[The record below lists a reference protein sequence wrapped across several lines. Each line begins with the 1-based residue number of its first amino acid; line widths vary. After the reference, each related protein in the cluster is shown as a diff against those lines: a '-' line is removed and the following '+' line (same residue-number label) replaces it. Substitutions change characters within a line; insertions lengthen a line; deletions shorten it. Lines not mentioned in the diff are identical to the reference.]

1 MFRTLRSITAAAT
14 LTLALTACSSAD
26 DDPVAGVPAFPID
39 APSVTLV
46 NPGENPDEVRYSP
59 AAEWD
64 TSVAVS
70 SGVDQH
76 VAAPGEAEDA
86 DAPAGGDVNKTTLPL
101 TVTASDAPAP
111 SDGEEDADSRIDFVV
126 GSGKHSDLD
135 IGQDVAASEGFR
147 MSWRAEDT
155 GRISTLKLLAPTD
168 APQRGLQHV
177 EPTLLALINSTVV
190 FPDEPI
196 GPGATW
202 TVEGR
207 VAGDTAMTRTTTYT
221 LVSRDGDTLTLD
233 TKVEE
238 HPQNNTVTVD
248 GPGELEGESVQVDS
262 SRTTS
267 EGQIVVDLSHPLP
280 VSGQT
285 AWTTRLIYGGNDKA
299 RVVQDITRAV
309 QYGA

>member
-111 SDGEEDADSRIDFVV
+111 SDGEEDADTRIDFVV

-147 MSWRAEDT
+147 MSWRADDT
-155 GRISTLKLLAPTD
+155 GRVSTLKLLAPTD

-202 TVEGR
+202 TVESR
-207 VAGDTAMTRTTTYT
+207 VADDASMTRTTTYT
-221 LVSRDGDTLTLD
+221 LVSRDGDALTLD

-238 HPQNNTVTVD
+238 RPQNNTVTVD

-285 AWTTRLIYGGNDKA
+285 AWTTRLIYGGDDKA

>member
-59 AAEWD
+59 DAEWD
-64 TSVAVS
+64 TAVAVS
-70 SGVDQH
+70 AGVDQH
-76 VAAPGEAEDA
+76 VAAPGEAEVA
-86 DAPAGGDVNKTTLPL
+86 DAPAGGNVNKTTLPL
-101 TVTASDAPAP
+101 TVTAGEAPAP
-111 SDGEEDADSRIDFVV
+111 EGDEEDADSRIDFVV

-147 MSWRAEDT
+147 MSWRADDT
-155 GRISTLKLLAPTD
+155 GRISTLKLLAPAD
-168 APQRGLQHV
+168 APQRGLQLV
-177 EPTLLALINSTVV
+177 EPTLITLINNSVV

-202 TVEGR
+202 TVESR
-207 VAGDTAMTRTTTYT
+207 VAGDTAMTRSTTYT

-238 HPQNNTVTVD
+238 HPQNNNVTID

-267 EGQIVVDLSHPLP
+267 EGQIVVDLHRPLP

-285 AWTTRLIYGGNDKA
+285 AWTTRLIYGGDDKA

-309 QYGA
+309 QFGV

>member
-1 MFRTLRSITAAAT
+1 MFRTLRSIAAAAT
-14 LTLALTACSSAD
+14 LALALTACSSAE
-26 DDPVAGVPAFPID
+26 DDPVAGVPAFPLD

-46 NPGENPDEVRYSP
+46 NPGENPEEVRYSP
-59 AAEWD
+59 GEEWD
-64 TSVAVS
+64 TAVAVS
-70 SGVDQH
+70 AGVDQH
-76 VAAPGEAEDA
+76 VAAPGEAEVA
-86 DAPAGGDVNKTTLPL
+86 DAPAGGNVNKTTLPL
-101 TVTASDAPAP
+101 TATADEAPAP
-111 SDGEEDADSRIDFVV
+111 GDGEEDADSRIDFVV

-147 MSWRAEDT
+147 MSWRTDDT
-155 GRISTLKLLAPTD
+155 GRISTLKLLAPAD
-168 APQRGLQHV
+168 APQRGLQLV
-177 EPTLLALINSTVV
+177 EPTLITLTNNSVV

-202 TVEGR
+202 TVESR
-207 VAGDTAMTRTTTYT
+207 VAGDTSMTRTTTYT
-221 LVSRDGDTLTLD
+221 LLSRDGDTLTLD

-238 HPQNNTVTVD
+238 RPQNNTLTID

-267 EGQIVVDLSHPLP
+267 KGQIVVDLQRPLP

-285 AWTTRLIYGGNDKA
+285 AWTTRLIYGGDDKA

-309 QYGA
+309 EFGV

>member
-1 MFRTLRSITAAAT
+1 MFRTLRSIAAAAT

-86 DAPAGGDVNKTTLPL
+86 NAPAGGDVNKTTLPL
-101 TVTASDAPAP
+101 TVTAGEAPAP
-111 SDGEEDADSRIDFVV
+111 EGDEEDADSRIDFVV

-147 MSWRAEDT
+147 MSWRADDT
-155 GRISTLKLLAPTD
+155 GRISTLKLLAPAD
-168 APQRGLQHV
+168 APQRGLQLV
-177 EPTLLALINSTVV
+177 EPTLIALINNSVV

-221 LVSRDGDTLTLD
+221 LVSRDGDALTLD

-238 HPQNNTVTVD
+238 RPQNNTVTVD

-285 AWTTRLIYGGNDKA
+285 AWTTRLIYGENDKA

>member
-221 LVSRDGDTLTLD
+221 LVSRDGDALTLD

-238 HPQNNTVTVD
+238 RPQNNTVTVD